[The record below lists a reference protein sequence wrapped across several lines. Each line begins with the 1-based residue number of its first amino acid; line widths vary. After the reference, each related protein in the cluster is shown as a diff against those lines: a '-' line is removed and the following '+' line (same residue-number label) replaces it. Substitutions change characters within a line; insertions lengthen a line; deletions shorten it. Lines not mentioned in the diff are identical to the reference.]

1 MPVPPSATTSE
12 RQKEATTGLAVA
24 WIEQRA
30 PFPKGLAIGDGLVAM
45 SSSRRLD
52 LFDLRTGKKLVDREV
67 CFTFPGSLGF
77 VGAKRLVLV
86 CEDGIK
92 LFSLP
97 SLQFTGVREF
107 SRPGKMAAF
116 SKDRVVVAF
125 EGGTI
130 ELIRASD
137 GEAVAS
143 FTVSPMVT
151 ALALSRDASRIAV
164 GLDNG
169 EFLVHTTA
177 TEAQERVDH
186 RAGFAL
192 TALAFSPDG
201 KVLFSSGGP
210 VSASWTLTEKKV
222 VRRIAYRGL
231 DGVTAA
237 AWLTN
242 HALATIGKDGLL
254 LLDDA
259 KNGSRSLGGGRLGQ
273 PLAVAASLGGRSL
286 CVAERDGRLAC
297 LGRGRSASVAVGGLF
312 ESVSSENMSGGRV
325 VTRRGRLIRIKAH
338 AGSALPAQGSP
349 VTIYRYVETKK
360 GKLTQASWSQIAEGE
375 VIKIDRDMILVRVP
389 SSSLTVLN
397 VKSAR
402 GLEPLHYDVPV
413 RLRWP

>member
-1 MPVPPSATTSE
+1 
-12 RQKEATTGLAVA
+12 VA

-30 PFPKGLAIGDGLVAM
+30 PFPKGLAIGDGVVAM
-45 SSSRRLD
+45 SSSRRLG

-77 VGAKRLVLV
+77 VGAKQLVLV

-92 LFSLP
+92 LFALP

-125 EGGTI
+125 EGGTVEVI
-130 ELIRASD
+130 GASD
-137 GEAVAS
+137 GEVLSS
-143 FTVSPMVT
+143 FKVSPRVT
-151 ALALSRDASRIAV
+151 ALAVSRDARRIAV

-169 EFLVHTTA
+169 EIILHTAA
-177 TEAQERVDH
+177 TKARDRVEL
-186 RAGFAL
+186 RAGFAV
-192 TALAFSPDG
+192 TALAFSPAG

-210 VSASWTLTEKKV
+210 VSASWTLAEKKV
-222 VRRIAYRGL
+222 VRRAAYRGL
-231 DGVTAA
+231 EAVTDA

-254 LLDDA
+254 LWDDA

-297 LGRGRSASVAVGGLF
+297 LGRGKSASFAVRGLF
-312 ESVSSENMSGGRV
+312 ESVSSDKMSGGRV
-325 VTRRGRLIRIKAH
+325 VARHGRLIRIKAH
-338 AGSALPAQGSP
+338 AGSALPTQGAP
-349 VTIYRYVETKK
+349 VTVYRYVETQK
-360 GKLTQASWSQIAEGE
+360 GKLTQANWSQISEGE
-375 VIKIDRDMILVRVP
+375 VIKIDGDMIHVRVP
-389 SSSLTVLN
+389 PSSLTVLN